1 MEKLRVLVL
10 EPYYGGS
17 HRAFI
22 EGLMGLPFEFVLM
35 SLPARRWKWR
45 MRLSAEHFSGRLMEG
60 RDRDFHCILC
70 SSFVDVAALRGLG
83 PAWVR
88 EVPVLTYFHENQFA
102 YPVQVLDERDLH
114 FGLTNLTTALASDG
128 LAFNSGYNLS
138 SFLEGVKGLMNHARD
153 MELGDPTETIGAKA
167 VILPPG
173 VDFSAIDRAVD
184 SDRTG
189 PPVILWS
196 HRWEHDKDPEQF
208 FETLYQLDAEGLEF
222 SLVVLGQAFKRRPA
236 VFAEAKERLKRRI
249 LHFGYARSRMDY
261 ARWLKRSDIV
271 VSTARHEFFGISVLE
286 AARAGCR
293 PLLPRRLSYP
303 EIFPAG
309 FMYEEGDLNRRLREA
324 LIMNARLTTE
334 EALRLTGPYSW
345 DTLGPAYEKWIRG
358 FLVNK

>member
-1 MEKLRVLVL
+1 MEKPRILVL

-22 EGLMGLPFEFVLM
+22 EGLKGLPFEFELM

-45 MRLSAEHFSGRLMEG
+45 MRLSAEHFSGRLREE
-60 RDRDFHCILC
+60 RDGDFDGVLC

-114 FGLTNLTTALASDG
+114 FGLTNLTSALASDG
-128 LAFNSGYNLS
+128 LAFNSAHNLN
-138 SFLEGVKGLMNHARD
+138 SFLEGIRGLLKHARD
-153 MELGDPTETIGAKA
+153 MELGDPTETIGSKA

-173 VDFSAIDRAVD
+173 VDFSAIDRTGAP
-184 SDRTG
+184 DRTG

-196 HRWEHDKDPEQF
+196 HRWEHDKDPERF
-208 FETLYQLDAEGLEF
+208 FETLYQLESEGLEF
-222 SLVVLGQAFKRRPA
+222 SLVVLGQAFKRQPA
-236 VFAEAKERLKRRI
+236 VFAEAKERLRGRI
-249 LHFGYARSRMDY
+249 LHFGFAKGRLDY
-261 ARWLKRSDIV
+261 ARWLRRSDIV
-271 VSTARHEFFGISVLE
+271 VSTSRHEFFGLSVIE

-303 EIFPAG
+303 EIFPDE
-309 FMYEEGDLNRRLREA
+309 FMYEEGDFKRRLREA
-324 LIMNARLTTE
+324 LIMNARLTRE
-334 EALRLTGPYSW
+334 ESLRFTGPYSW
-345 DTLGPAYEKWIRG
+345 DALGPAYEKWIMG